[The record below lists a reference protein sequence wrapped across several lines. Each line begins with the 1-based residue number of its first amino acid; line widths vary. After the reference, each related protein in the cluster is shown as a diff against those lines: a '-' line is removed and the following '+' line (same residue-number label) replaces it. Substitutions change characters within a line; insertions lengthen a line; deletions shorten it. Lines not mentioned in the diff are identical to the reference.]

1 LSIVMQNVLFLVLAL
16 AGGFFGWELL
26 LGPGLDVVRARSWTK
41 TPCTIV
47 ESGLEASER
56 TGLPR
61 PVDPRGRFLHSLR
74 VSFRY
79 DVGGTEHVGR
89 RYSFAANVRTER
101 SRIRQRIVA
110 LYPTGREATCFVNPR
125 DPAEA
130 VINRRFQGEMLLG
143 LAPLLLLVV
152 GLGGLAQPLFEGRA
166 AGRPRLPRR
175 PRASKGAEAEKR
187 LGEPWVNGWIAAA
200 GFAGLA
206 LFGLLSAI
214 GSEVSNLRFLT
225 VHLVASVL
233 LAVGYRLRS
242 FAASALLAGYA
253 LLLSLGWIGAA
264 VAPDGFSVLALFL
277 GPGDPRVHR
286 ISELPSLAAA
296 FAAEV
301 SPLWLVPPAV
311 AVLAALG
318 ARRLWADRPTRPAG
332 TLALV
337 VVVTAIPAVLV
348 LDPSV
353 RDVTR
358 RLHVAGGPPTTES
371 LLDGLGSGEPARV
384 ARACEAALGLQPPS
398 PEVVT
403 ALVRAAEGST
413 GLTRASCLF
422 PLQFAGAA
430 GKPAEALLL
439 SSLRDGDPHVLH
451 AAAAVLGK
459 LAPHVDASRAVP
471 ALVAA
476 APRADAS
483 ARRTIAT
490 ALGEFGP
497 AAQAAVPALA
507 GFVGDADT
515 EVREAAVRSLGALG
529 PLAAPATAALTRVV
543 DDPASGHAR
552 RSAVEA
558 LGRVGPPARD
568 AVPSLLRFHTAAA
581 GSDDVRTAI
590 LAAACAIAPEAEEVV
605 DLVARA
611 VADPG
616 LGSALAAVRGLG
628 ERGAPFVPR
637 VAELLASPSAETR
650 ERALEVLGAI
660 GPGAAVATPALARLA
675 GSVDEADRNRALEA
689 LWKIGPGASEALPAV
704 RSALSSSSDATR
716 SSALYALARIAP
728 ASEEALR
735 EATKALVEADPGS
748 YTARTAATSF
758 EEIGAGGAPAV
769 PRIVALLDSPSTD
782 ARENAVRA
790 LGGIGPPAAA
800 ALPRLRELAHS
811 AGPQEGDLAQAVRKA
826 IERIEAAPAGAP
838 AGTPPAAP

>member
-1 LSIVMQNVLFLVLAL
+1 MQNVLFLFLAL

-26 LGPGLDVVRARSWTK
+26 LGPGLDVVRARAWAR

-47 ESGLEASER
+47 ESGLEDSER
-56 TGLPR
+56 TELPR
-61 PVDPRGRFLHSLR
+61 PVDPRGRFLQSLR

-79 DVGGTEHVGR
+79 DVGGKAYLGS

-101 SRIRQRIVA
+101 SRIRQKIVA
-110 LYPTGREATCFVNPR
+110 LYPTGREAACFVNPR

-166 AGRPRLPRR
+166 EGPPMLLRR

-206 LFGLLSAI
+206 LYGLLSAL
-214 GSEVSNLRFLT
+214 GSEVSNLPYLS
-225 VHLVASVL
+225 VHLVVSVL

-253 LLLSLGWIGAA
+253 LLLSLGWFGAV
-264 VAPDGFSVLALFL
+264 VAPDGISRLPLFL
-277 GPGDPRVHR
+277 GPDDPRVHR

-296 FAAEV
+296 FALEV

-332 TLALV
+332 ALALV
-337 VVVTAIPAVLV
+337 AAVTAIPALLV
-348 LDPSV
+348 LDPSA
-353 RDVTR
+353 RELSR
-358 RLHVAGGPPTTES
+358 RLHVGEGPPTTES
-371 LLDGLGSGEPARV
+371 LLSQLASDDPSRV
-384 ARACEAALGLQPPS
+384 ARACDSALELRPPS
-398 PEVVT
+398 PEVVA

-413 GLTRASCLF
+413 GRTRASCIY

-430 GKPAEALLL
+430 GKPAEAILLA
-439 SSLRDGDPHVLH
+439 SLRDGDPHVLH

-459 LAPHVDASRAVP
+459 LAPHVDASLAVP

-483 ARRTIAT
+483 ARRTLAT
-490 ALGEFGP
+490 ALGELGP
-497 AAQAAVPALA
+497 AAEAAVPTLA
-507 GFVGDADT
+507 AFASDADPD
-515 EVREAAVRSLGALG
+515 VREAAVRSLGALG
-529 PLAAPATAALTRVV
+529 PLAAPAAAALARVV

-568 AVPSLLRFHTAAA
+568 AVPALLRFHA
-581 GSDDVRTAI
+581 GADEETRTAV
-590 LAAACAIAPEAEEVV
+590 LAAACAIAPGAEEVV
-605 DLVARA
+605 DLFARTVAG
-611 VADPG
+611 PG
-616 LGSALAAVRGLG
+616 LGSASAAVRGLG
-628 ERGAPFVPR
+628 ERGAPLALR
-637 VAELLASPSAETR
+637 VAGLLASPSAEAR
-650 ERALEVLGAI
+650 ERAFDVLGAL
-660 GPGAAVATPALARLA
+660 GPGAAAATPALARLV
-675 GSVDEADRNRALEA
+675 GGVDETDRHRALEV
-689 LWKIGPGASEALPAV
+689 LWKIGPGAGDALPAV
-704 RSALSSSSDATR
+704 RSALSSSSDGTR

-735 EATKALVEADPGS
+735 EATKALLEASPES
-748 YTARTAATSF
+748 HTSSTAASAF
-758 EEIGAGGAPAV
+758 EAIGAGGAPAV
-769 PRIVALLDSPSTD
+769 PRIVELLSSRSTG
-782 ARENAVRA
+782 ARRNAARA

-800 ALPRLRELAHS
+800 ALPRLRELARS
-811 AGPQEGDLAQAVRKA
+811 AGPQQGDLAQAAREA
-826 IERIEAAPAGAP
+826 IAKIEGVP
-838 AGTPPAAP
+838 